1 VTIGKL
7 SDEVLLN
14 IFRCYLDASPRVWPR
29 LVHICRKWRR
39 IVFSSQRALH
49 LQLFCTHGTPVLK
62 ALDYWPA
69 LPIVVEYGGSPALDP
84 PADEDGDNI
93 LAALRRSDRISS
105 IHLTVTMSLLAKLSS
120 IETPFPNLE
129 DLVLLYEDCME
140 QGLPSAFRWG
150 PRIRRLHS
158 TGISF
163 PSPLRQLSSSR
174 DIVDIQLHNV
184 VDTAYLSPEVVANAL
199 SGMTQLQSLSL
210 QLYSSNPGQY
220 NDIGKPPWSLDR
232 IFLPALAHLK
242 LRGDV
247 KFLDGF
253 VARIDPPLLRDIE
266 ITLKGQPYFVSN
278 LYEFIDRIDVQKSH
292 TRAEILFSQRVA
304 SISFTQP
311 RDPIR
316 PRLRLSFT
324 PSPSQ
329 FFVVLC
335 HYLSPFLSSV
345 EDLRIHATGIS
356 SKDNLDSEQWAKLIH
371 PFGGTKWFHIAG
383 DLSTDILISL
393 QLFRKRDE
401 YLLPSLHKLFI
412 WEPEPH
418 HVPLREAA
426 VSLIASRWLSGHII
440 GLEYER
446 LWINEPHRNG
456 ENFVQ
461 RLFLSRTDVLG
472 AGTFSQQV
480 SFEMLSDDV
489 LLNVF
494 CHYLDASPQFWPTL
508 THVCRRWRQI
518 VLGSPLGLRLRL
530 YCTYGTPVL
539 ESLECWPPL
548 PLVVNYG
555 GSDTPGP
562 EDVEN
567 IIAALKQSDRVSS
580 VNLAVTNSLLE
591 NISVISEPF
600 SELEEL
606 VLLSRDN
613 RHLVLP
619 SAFRSGPRLRTLHLT
634 RIAIP
639 TLPQLLSPSTGL
651 VNLRLHEIPNVRDF
665 SPDAFANAL
674 SELTQLETLSL
685 HFLSLPPR
693 QSYLSLPPQSGE
705 RAVLSAL
712 TCLEYRGT
720 SKYLDS
726 VVARIDAPHLDDID
740 ITFFSQPT
748 MDTSHLGRFIEGVE
762 MQTLLSEADIQT
774 SPHSISISFS
784 KRGAP
789 TQLRLQIS
797 CKRLDWQ
804 LSSMTQIFNHLSS
817 FLFRTTDLGILST
830 QSPSVK
836 DDTDSE
842 QWVELIRTFGGA
854 NCFRIAG
861 TYVMDILCALC
872 PVEGTDTIDA
882 IVLPALRDL
891 RVLEAMPIVGS
902 LWDAAQSLITSR
914 RHCGRPVELYVPHF
928 SCHHCNTS
936 FTRQEDLK
944 RHYLDYHPPEHRKFN
959 HLEVAPTDR
968 FSSNPALQSS
978 SHSSSHGSQNYGLY
992 APDMELFP
1000 ELKAP
1005 SLSLPPL
1012 PPFSNWPLT
1021 APSWEFTPP
1030 GFGSTMPEKLSHA
1043 FAGTPFAHHTITP
1056 HTSAVATSSTTGT
1069 SMPYSYSF
1077 RPTR

>member
-29 LVHICRKWRR
+29 LVHTCRKWRR
-39 IVFSSQRALH
+39 IVFGSQRALH
-49 LQLFCTHGTPVLK
+49 LRLFCTYGTPVLK
-62 ALDYWPA
+62 ILDYWPA

-84 PADEDGDNI
+84 PADEDEDNI
-93 LAALRRSDRISS
+93 LAALRWSDRITS

-120 IETPFPNLE
+120 IGEPFPNLE
-129 DLVLLYEDCME
+129 NLVLLYEDCME

-163 PSPLRQLSSSR
+163 PSPLQQLSSSR

-184 VDTAYLSPEVVANAL
+184 VDTAYLSPEAVGYAL
-199 SGMTQLQSLSL
+199 FGMTQLQSLSL
-210 QLYSSNPGQY
+210 QFYSSNPG
-220 NDIGKPPWSLDR
+220 NDRSMPLWSRDR
-232 IFLPALAHLK
+232 AFLPALTHLK
-242 LRGDV
+242 FRGVGEFFDR
-247 KFLDGF
+247 F

-266 ITLKGQPYFVSN
+266 ITLKGRPFVVSN
-278 LYEFIDRIDVQKSH
+278 LYEFIDRIGVQKSH
-292 TRAEILFSQRVA
+292 TRAEILFSQHGI

-311 RDPIR
+311 GAPIR
-316 PRLRLSFT
+316 PRLRISFA
-324 PSPSQ
+324 PSASQ
-329 FFVVLC
+329 FFVELC
-335 HYLSPFLSSV
+335 NHLSAFLSNV

-356 SKDNLDSEQWAKLIH
+356 SAKDNMDSEKWAKLIN

-401 YLLPSLHKLFI
+401 YLLPSLYKLFI
-412 WEPEPH
+412 REPEPQH
-418 HVPLREAA
+418 MPLREAA
-426 VSLIASRWLSGHII
+426 VSLMASRWLSGHII

-446 LWINEPHRNG
+446 LWINEPRRNG
-456 ENFVQ
+456 EKTVQ

-472 AGTFSQQV
+472 AGTFSQKV

-489 LLNVF
+489 LLNIF

-548 PLVVNYG
+548 PLIVNYG

-562 EDVEN
+562 EDEEN

-613 RHLVLP
+613 RQLALP

-639 TLPQLLSPSTGL
+639 TLPQLLSLSTGL
-651 VNLRLHEIPNVRDF
+651 VNLRLHESPNVKDF
-665 SPDAFANAL
+665 SPDAFADAL
-674 SELTQLETLSL
+674 AGLTQLETLSL
-685 HFLSLPPR
+685 HFLSLPSR
-693 QSYLSLPPQSGE
+693 RSFLSLPPQSGE

-726 VVARIDAPHLDDID
+726 VVARIDAPHLEDID

-748 MDTSHLGRFIEGVE
+748 MDASHLGRFIEVVE

-774 SPHSISISFS
+774 SAHSISISFS
-784 KRGAP
+784 KPGAP
-789 TQLRLQIS
+789 TQFRLQIS

-804 LSSMTQIFNHLSS
+804 LSSMTQIFNHLSP

-830 QSPSVK
+830 QLPSVK

-861 TYVMDILCALC
+861 AYVMDILCALR
-872 PVEGTDTIDA
+872 PAKGTHTIDA

-891 RVLEAMPIVGS
+891 RVLEAMPIVGP

-914 RHCGRPVELYVPHF
+914 RLSGRPVELYVPHF

-936 FTRQEDLK
+936 YTRQEDLQ
-944 RHYLDYHPPEHRKFN
+944 RHYLDNHISPEHREIN
-959 HLEVAPTDR
+959 HLEVAHTDGL
-968 FSSNPALQSS
+968 SSNPALQSS
-978 SHSSSHGSQNYGLY
+978 SYSGSHGNYDLS
-992 APDMELFP
+992 APDMGLFP
-1000 ELKAP
+1000 ELTAP
-1005 SLSLPPL
+1005 KPL
-1012 PPFSNWPLT
+1012 LATKLHPQLSNWPLT
-1021 APSWEFTPP
+1021 IPSREPMSR
-1030 GFGSTMPEKLSHA
+1030 GFGLTTPA
-1043 FAGTPFAHHTITP
+1043 FAGNPFAHHITP
-1056 HTSAVATSSTTGT
+1056 HTSAVAPSSTTA
-1069 SMPYSYSF
+1069 MPYSRSF
-1077 RPTR
+1077 RQAMPW